1 VTLSAPDDILFEK
14 NKEAYSISL
23 DLSEQAGKIKQKVKS
38 GQEISR
44 DQLYVLLLYHCF
56 FEGSFPGTQTNV
68 NLQPLVI
75 PEKADRIAVFQFTK
89 LGDVYTTFPL
99 LSCLKEKFKP
109 EELVFY
115 TDPAYADA
123 LEGVGE
129 IDRIV
134 TFPINE
140 WRERT
145 KAGRFDLNLIP
156 GWLENQP
163 EFDLIVNCHD
173 SLRSALLTELID
185 AGVTW
190 GLRHYSRGGLRVT
203 GTAFGLWKLL
213 YPYLLEINGY
223 SPADLPDR
231 FPVARQNLLRF
242 GFSSETG
249 YKLDLSGQRLP
260 EQFSEVEKSK
270 KSVGL
275 ILAGGWKTKRWP
287 KERWKDL
294 ARELDK
300 NNYGIHL
307 IGGGDVEEI
316 AGEIIK
322 EVPAARD
329 WCGRLELAQ
338 TTGVL
343 EKMDLVVS
351 NDTGP
356 LHLAGWLGKPLII
369 LSGPTRVGASGREA
383 AVMIQSKID
392 CAGCQQHQCDNEV
405 DRECMREIAPE
416 LVYSLIEDFFE
427 KGFEFQLKMKK
438 EQHSNLNFY
447 LKKAE
452 DTFSYYPYPETYET
466 CRQIKKVLLGWLT
479 TGVINEINAHFHPD
493 SGRLL
498 GEDWLE
504 ECAERPDWNLKNL
517 KRVTEELAVDI
528 KQLKQY
534 WRTNPRE
541 INFAAQ
547 KPLGPLLAGLCMFG
561 AQQSDVHLASRQYQE
576 IALELMEKFIRIL
589 NKEIK
594 NV

>member
-1 VTLSAPDDILFEK
+1 VTLPACDDILFEK

-23 DLSEQAGKIKQKVKS
+23 DLSKQAEKIKQKVKS

-56 FEGSFPGTQTNV
+56 YEESFPGTQTNV
-68 NLQPLVI
+68 NLQPLVV

-99 LSCLKEKFKP
+99 LSCLKEKFGP
-109 EELVFY
+109 EEIVFY
-115 TDPAYADA
+115 TDPAYRDA
-123 LEGVGE
+123 LAGVEE
-129 IDRIV
+129 IDRIA

-140 WRERT
+140 WRART
-145 KAGRFDLNLIP
+145 KAGQFDLNLIP
-156 GWLENQP
+156 RWLEEQS

-173 SLRSALLTELID
+173 SLRSALLSELIE
-185 AGVTW
+185 AGITW

-223 SPADLPDR
+223 SPSDLPDR

-242 GFSSETG
+242 GFSSETA
-249 YKLDLSGQRLP
+249 YKLQLSGQRLP
-260 EQFSEVEKSK
+260 EQFAEVKRTK

-275 ILAGGWKTKRWP
+275 ILAGGWDTKRWP
-287 KERWKDL
+287 KENWKDL
-294 ARELDK
+294 VCKLEK
-300 NNYGIHL
+300 NNYEIHL
-307 IGGGDVEEI
+307 IGGGDVKQIAREI
-316 AGEIIK
+316 K
-322 EVPAARD
+322 KSVPAAHD
-329 WCGRLELAQ
+329 WCGKLELAQ
-338 TTGVL
+338 TAGAL

-356 LHLAGWLGKPLII
+356 LHLAGWLGLPLII

-392 CAGCQQHQCDNEV
+392 CTGCQQHKCDNEV
-405 DRECMREIAPE
+405 DRECMREIAPG
-416 LVYSLIEDFFE
+416 LVYSLIADFFE
-427 KGFEFQLKMKK
+427 SGFKSQLKRKK
-438 EQHSNLNFY
+438 ELYSNLNFY
-447 LKKAE
+447 LKRAE

-479 TGVINEINAHFHPD
+479 TGVINEINERFHPD

-498 GEDWLE
+498 GKNWLE
-504 ECAERPDWNLKNL
+504 ECAGRPDWDHKKLKQ
-517 KRVTEELAVDI
+517 VTEELAVDI

-534 WRTNPRE
+534 WRTNPQE

-561 AQQSDVHLASRQYQE
+561 AQQSDVHLASRQYQK
-576 IALELMEKFIRIL
+576 IALELMEKFVRIL
-589 NKEIK
+589 T
-594 NV
+594 